1 MNRFILTALLLV
13 TWAISAM
20 AASAQTPSG
29 GDVRIRTLQYDASE
43 VFRLRVATGYQ
54 VTILFS
60 PEERVES
67 VGIGDSDGWQVT
79 LNGEADALFVKP
91 VRSNGTTNMTVIS
104 DVRVYNFE
112 LTAAHTPGTDT
123 PFTVRFLYSDPS
135 DNGTPEPE
143 AQLSIGRYRMSGAR
157 NARPVAI
164 SDDGIRTYIEWSD
177 DQAIPAVFAID
188 SAGHER
194 LIEGQ
199 VRNGLYVIDGVY
211 QALLFRLDRRSAR
224 ASRTSTGLS
233 E

>member
-1 MNRFILTALLLV
+1 MNRFILTALLLTV
-13 TWAISAM
+13 WAVFP
-20 AASAQTPSG
+20 AAALAQTQSG
-29 GDVRIRTLQYDASE
+29 GDVRIRTLQYEASE

-79 LNGEADALFVKP
+79 LNGRADALFVKP
-91 VRSNGTTNMTVIS
+91 VRPNGTTNMTVIS

-112 LTAAHTPGTDT
+112 LAAASISGTDT

-135 DNGTPEPE
+135 ANASPQPDAE
-143 AQLSIGRYRMSGAR
+143 LSIGRYRMSGAR

-164 SDDGIRTYIEWSD
+164 SDDGRRTYIEWSD

-188 SAGHER
+188 TAGHER
-194 LIEGQ
+194 LVEGQ
-199 VRNGLYVIDGVY
+199 IRNGLYVIDGVY
-211 QALLFRLDRRSAR
+211 QVLLFRLDRRSAR
-224 ASRTSTGLS
+224 ASRTSTGPS
-233 E
+233 Q